1 VAARNLTE
9 ARRLF
14 KDLIEAGEISWTH
27 HAKARMRERD
37 VTIREVLNVLAA
49 GHEVEGPY
57 RDIKGDWKCTF
68 AGNSAGAGVQVV
80 AVLVEQGEE
89 TCLVVTVLN

>member
-14 KDLIEAGEISWTH
+14 KNLIKAGEISWTH

-37 VTIREVLNVLAA
+37 VTIREVRNVLEA

-57 RDIKGDWKCTF
+57 RDI
-68 AGNSAGAGVQVV
+68 
-80 AVLVEQGEE
+80 
-89 TCLVVTVLN
+89 